1 MIFLPQTLSRP
12 SDIGTL
18 LALRELC
25 YPQLFSAY
33 IWVYTVLT
41 RKAASEEQEAQ
52 SVTEGLVELRQMMH
66 GQVQHAQGALGVL
79 GNATCNQQLPPLL
92 IIPMY
97 AAISSGKLQ
106 ETKSGM
112 EEIGSNIKVGQ
123 GLISKLGRR
132 DITDKVLIFLAFI
145 FFISVVLYVIRKRI
159 IGWII

>member
-1 MIFLPQTLSRP
+1 MNSGRGSATRRKRTAEEEATRNDLFASDTLS
-12 SDIGTL
+12 S
-18 LALRELC
+18 LRH
-25 YPQLFSAY
+25 
-33 IWVYTVLT
+33 

-79 GNATCNQQLPPLL
+79 
-92 IIPMY
+92 
-97 AAISSGKLQ
+97 AISSGKLQ

-159 IGWII
+159 IG